1 MHYKLFLVV
10 SGMIT
15 LLFLFFRK
23 ERETF
28 IKKFMAFKPSS
39 LYKVDLMRVQQ
50 AGREVSE
57 ECARE
62 DIKPASW

>member
-1 MHYKLFLVV
+1 M
-10 SGMIT
+10 
-15 LLFLFFRK
+15 
-23 ERETF
+23 
-28 IKKFMAFKPSS
+28 KKFMAFKPSS

-62 DIKPASW
+62 DVKPASW